1 MPDWSRIFP
10 DADHRWTMGLR
21 PGDAA
26 EFFRPRDTTGEV
38 LRERRRWLADEPDKY
53 VVATQECKTCLA
65 DSLALAESLGSVLPS
80 SGAVDLTTHAVALGC
95 AWESDIVW
103 LRPYDDGTYQ
113 VVGGVVCFPSSW
125 ALTDKV
131 GLPIGDVHAPVPGL
145 NLALGRK
152 IDRFL
157 AMLNTGDAWTREN
170 WSLSRSDERNQH
182 TSRPRLGFDD
192 SITADDVWIRLEH
205 QLLLRLHPSGGVLFG
220 IRIELIPLAEFR
232 TGTDAARRLAR
243 AIATMSSEA
252 AEYKIFAPARERLI
266 ALLKE

>member
-26 EFFRPRDTTGEV
+26 EFFRPRDPTGEV
-38 LRERRRWLADEPDKY
+38 LRERRRWLMDEPQKY
-53 VVATQECKTCLA
+53 VVATPECETCLA
-65 DSLALAESLGSVLPS
+65 DSLALAVSLGFVLPN
-80 SGAVDLTTHAVALGC
+80 SGATDLPTRALVLGC
-95 AWESDIVW
+95 AWESDFVW
-103 LRPYDDGTYQ
+103 LLPDDGGTYH

-145 NLALGRK
+145 NLALGRQ
-152 IDRFL
+152 IDRFIS
-157 AMLNTGDAWTREN
+157 MLKTGDAWTREN

-182 TSRPRLGFDD
+182 TSRPRLQFDD

-205 QLLLRLHPSGGVLFG
+205 QLLLRLRPSSGVLFG
-220 IRIELIPLAEFR
+220 IRIELVPLAEFR
-232 TGTDAARRLAR
+232 KDTDAARRLAR

-266 ALLKE
+266 ALL